1 MDKIEKRI
9 AEEQIRAAQAR
20 KDGDRER
27 YWQARRAL
35 LLAQAELAK
44 QSQRYGEL
52 PY

>member
-9 AEEQIRAAQAR
+9 EQHQREAALAR
-20 KDGDRER
+20 KAGDREK
-27 YWQARRAL
+27 YWQARRNL

-44 QSQRYGEL
+44 RSQRYGEL

>member
-1 MDKIEKRI
+1 MNDIEKRI
-9 AEEQIRAAQAR
+9 KECQRQAKLARESGDQEQ
-20 KDGDRER
+20 
-27 YWQARRAL
+27 YWRARRDL

>member
-1 MDKIEKRI
+1 MGKIEKRI
-9 AEEQIRAAQAR
+9 KQHQAEAKNAKKA
-20 KDGDRER
+20 GDRAK
-27 YWQARRAL
+27 YWQARRDL